1 MLTRRDFLKLA
12 GAVGVATALSKLPDM
27 VQAKPPPAPPGEADD
42 LPESE
47 DGWGVPWAIPWAI
60 ASDPPKPAKRRVF
73 LPIIRK
79 S

>member
-1 MLTRRDFLKLA
+1 MNRREFLKFCLA
-12 GAVGVATALSKLPDM
+12 AVALFGLPDI
-27 VQAKPPPAPPGEADD
+27 VQAKPPALPGEADD